1 MLNQINILY
10 PILFAALIATIVILI
25 IQLLHYKKKIVG
37 NDLRIIQFYLDKK
50 FLDNKLTKNFELQNS
65 QKYPDSFFE
74 DIKFYFKLD
83 DARIISI
90 QDLEED
96 KELSFLFKEKLDS
109 AIAAFLS
116 EPQRNIAA
124 LYKVLDRKLNTE
136 SDHVHRLY
144 VFLPRDKIN
153 QKNQKTLIYVKIP
166 HIFNKDELETLDIY
180 MHLVKIFSDRA

>member
-25 IQLLHYKKKIVG
+25 IQLLHYKKKIVE

-74 DIKFYFKLD
+74 DVKFYFKLD
-83 DARIISI
+83 DVRIISV
-90 QDLEED
+90 QELDKD
-96 KELSFLFKEKLDS
+96 KELSFLFKEKLDTS
-109 AIAAFLS
+109 IAAFSS
-116 EPQRNIAA
+116 EPQGNIAA
-124 LYKVLDRKLNTE
+124 LYQVLDRKLNTE

-166 HIFNKDELETLDIY
+166 YIFNKDELETLDIY
-180 MHLVKIFSDRA
+180 MHLVKRFSEKA